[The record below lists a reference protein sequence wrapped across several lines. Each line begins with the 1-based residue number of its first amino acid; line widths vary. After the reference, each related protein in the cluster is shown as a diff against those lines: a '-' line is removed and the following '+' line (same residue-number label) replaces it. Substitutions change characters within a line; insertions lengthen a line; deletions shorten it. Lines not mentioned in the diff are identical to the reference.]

1 MATMNSTHTI
11 NIGYFMTTGT
21 WDPGSKTSKL
31 DVNIDPAL
39 LQRFLV
45 LAVNNQLSD
54 LANNIDEQDKSQ
66 FAIMQAD
73 LTQWKNALND
83 YSETQLIALIRFF
96 TLIEMALPEWA
107 AGAKS
112 PVISINKILKSRGHK
127 LEKDMLLW
135 IKQNSD
141 NRFIPNGSP
150 LL

>member
-1 MATMNSTHTI
+1 MS
-11 NIGYFMTTGT
+11 TGT
-21 WDPGSKTSKL
+21 WDPSSNTSKL
-31 DVNIDPAL
+31 DINIDPASLADL
-39 LQRFLV
+39 LKRFLA
-45 LAVNNQLSD
+45 LAENNQLGD
-54 LANNIDEQDKSQ
+54 LMIQMSEQDKSQ

-73 LTQWKNALND
+73 LALWQNALSD
-83 YSETQLIALIRFF
+83 YSEAQLIALIQFF
-96 TLIEMALPEWA
+96 TIVEMALSEWV

-127 LEKDMLLW
+127 LDREMLMW

>member
-1 MATMNSTHTI
+1 
-11 NIGYFMTTGT
+11 MTTGT

-45 LAVNNQLSD
+45 LAENNQLSD
-54 LANNIDEQDKSQ
+54 LANNIDEQDKLQ
-66 FAIMQAD
+66 FAIMKAD

>member
-1 MATMNSTHTI
+1 
-11 NIGYFMTTGT
+11 MTTGT
-21 WDPGSKTSKL
+21 WDPSSKTSKL

-83 YSETQLIALIRFF
+83 YNETQLIALIRFF

-107 AGAKS
+107 AGAS
-112 PVISINKILKSRGHK
+112 HR
-127 LEKDMLLW
+127 LLAL
-135 IKQNSD
+135 IKY
-141 NRFIPNGSP
+141 
-150 LL
+150 

>member
-1 MATMNSTHTI
+1 
-11 NIGYFMTTGT
+11 MTTGT
-21 WDPGSKTSKL
+21 WDPSSNTSKL
-31 DVNIDPAL
+31 DVSIDPAL

-45 LAVNNQLSD
+45 MAENDQLSD
-54 LANNIDEQDKSQ
+54 LATQIDEQDKSQ

-73 LTQWKNALND
+73 LTQWKAALND
-83 YSETQLIALIRFF
+83 YNEMQLIALIRFF
-96 TLIEMALPEWA
+96 TLVEMALPEWA

-127 LEKDMLLW
+127 LEKEMLLW

-141 NRFIPNGSP
+141 NRSIPNGSP

>member
-1 MATMNSTHTI
+1 
-11 NIGYFMTTGT
+11 MTTGT

-45 LAVNNQLSD
+45 LAENNQLSD

-83 YSETQLIALIRFF
+83 HHETQLIALICFF

-127 LEKDMLLW
+127 LEKEMLLW

-141 NRFIPNGSP
+141 NRFIPNGAP

>member
-1 MATMNSTHTI
+1 
-11 NIGYFMTTGT
+11 MTTGT
-21 WDPGSKTSKL
+21 WDPSSNTSKL
-31 DVNIDPAL
+31 DVSIDPAL

-45 LAVNNQLSD
+45 MAENDQLSD
-54 LANNIDEQDKSQ
+54 LATQIDEHDKTQ

-73 LTQWKNALND
+73 LTQWKAALND
-83 YSETQLIALIRFF
+83 YNEVQLIALIRFF
-96 TLIEMALPEWA
+96 TLVEMALPEWA

-127 LEKDMLLW
+127 LEKEMLLW

-141 NRFIPNGSP
+141 NRSIPNGSP

>member
-1 MATMNSTHTI
+1 
-11 NIGYFMTTGT
+11 MTTGT

-31 DVNIDPAL
+31 DVNINPAL

-45 LAVNNQLSD
+45 LAENNQLSD
-54 LANNIDEQDKSQ
+54 LANNIDEQDKLQ
-66 FAIMQAD
+66 FAIMKAD

>member
-1 MATMNSTHTI
+1 
-11 NIGYFMTTGT
+11 MTTGT
-21 WDPGSKTSKL
+21 WDPSSNTSKL
-31 DVNIDPAL
+31 DVSIDPAL
-39 LQRFLV
+39 IQRFLV
-45 LAVNNQLSD
+45 LAENNQLSD
-54 LANNIDEQDKSQ
+54 LATQIDEHDKTQ

-73 LTQWKNALND
+73 MTQWKAALND
-83 YSETQLIALIRFF
+83 YNEAQLVALIRFF
-96 TLIEMALPEWA
+96 TLVEMALPEWA

-127 LEKDMLLW
+127 LDKEMLLW

>member
-1 MATMNSTHTI
+1 
-11 NIGYFMTTGT
+11 MTTGT

-31 DVNIDPAL
+31 DVNINPAL

-45 LAVNNQLSD
+45 LAENNQLSD
-54 LANNIDEQDKSQ
+54 LANNIDEQDKLQ
-66 FAIMQAD
+66 FAIVKAD

>member
-1 MATMNSTHTI
+1 
-11 NIGYFMTTGT
+11 MTTGT
-21 WDPGSKTSKL
+21 WDPSSNTSKL
-31 DVNIDPAL
+31 DVSIDPAL

-45 LAVNNQLSD
+45 MAENDQLSD
-54 LANNIDEQDKSQ
+54 LATQIDEQDRSQ

-73 LTQWKNALND
+73 LTQWKAALND
-83 YSETQLIALIRFF
+83 YNEVQLIALIRFF
-96 TLIEMALPEWA
+96 TLVEMALPEWA

-127 LEKDMLLW
+127 LEKEMLLW

-141 NRFIPNGSP
+141 NRSIPNGSP

>member
-1 MATMNSTHTI
+1 
-11 NIGYFMTTGT
+11 MTTGT

-31 DVNIDPAL
+31 DVNIDLAL

-45 LAVNNQLSD
+45 LAENNQLSD
-54 LANNIDEQDKSQ
+54 LANNIDEQDKLQ
-66 FAIMQAD
+66 FAIMKAD

>member
-1 MATMNSTHTI
+1 MFDGLTYA
-11 NIGYFMTTGT
+11 
-21 WDPGSKTSKL
+21 
-31 DVNIDPAL
+31 AL
-39 LQRFLV
+39 YGFI
-45 LAVNNQLSD
+45 LA
-54 LANNIDEQDKSQ
+54 
-66 FAIMQAD
+66 FAVGPI
-73 LTQWKNALND
+73 
-83 YSETQLIALIRFF
+83 FF

>member
-1 MATMNSTHTI
+1 
-11 NIGYFMTTGT
+11 MTTGT

-45 LAVNNQLSD
+45 LAENNQLSD

-83 YSETQLIALIRFF
+83 HNETQLIALICFF

-127 LEKDMLLW
+127 LEKEMLLW

-141 NRFIPNGSP
+141 NRFIPNGAP

>member
-1 MATMNSTHTI
+1 
-11 NIGYFMTTGT
+11 MTTGT

>member
-1 MATMNSTHTI
+1 
-11 NIGYFMTTGT
+11 MTTGT

-45 LAVNNQLSD
+45 LAENNQLSD

-66 FAIMQAD
+66 FAIMQSD

-127 LEKDMLLW
+127 LEKEMLLW

-141 NRFIPNGSP
+141 NRFIPNGAP

>member
-1 MATMNSTHTI
+1 
-11 NIGYFMTTGT
+11 MTTGT
-21 WDPGSKTSKL
+21 WDPSSKASTLS
-31 DVNIDPAL
+31 VSIDSAL
-39 LQRFLV
+39 LQRFLLV
-45 LAVNNQLSD
+45 VENDQLSD
-54 LANNIDEQDKSQ
+54 LANNIDEQDRSQ
-66 FAIMQAD
+66 FALMQAD
-73 LTQWKNALND
+73 LTAWKNALTD
-83 YSETQLIALIRFF
+83 YNEAQLIALIRFF
-96 TLIEMALPEWA
+96 TLVEMALPEWA

>member
-1 MATMNSTHTI
+1 
-11 NIGYFMTTGT
+11 MTTGT

-45 LAVNNQLSD
+45 LAENNQLSD

-127 LEKDMLLW
+127 LEKEMLLW

-141 NRFIPNGSP
+141 NRFIPNGAP

>member
-1 MATMNSTHTI
+1 
-11 NIGYFMTTGT
+11 MTTGT

-73 LTQWKNALND
+73 LTQWKNAVND

-127 LEKDMLLW
+127 LEKEMLLW

-141 NRFIPNGSP
+141 NRFIPNGAP

>member
-1 MATMNSTHTI
+1 
-11 NIGYFMTTGT
+11 MTTGT

-127 LEKDMLLW
+127 LEKEMLLW

-141 NRFIPNGSP
+141 NRFIPNGAP

>member
-1 MATMNSTHTI
+1 
-11 NIGYFMTTGT
+11 MTTGT
-21 WDPGSKTSKL
+21 WDPSSNTSKL
-31 DVNIDPAL
+31 DVSIDPAL

-45 LAVNNQLSD
+45 MAENDQLSG
-54 LANNIDEQDKSQ
+54 LATQIDEQDRSQ

-73 LTQWKNALND
+73 LTQWKAALND
-83 YSETQLIALIRFF
+83 YNEVQLIALIRFF
-96 TLIEMALPEWA
+96 TLVEMALPEWA

-127 LEKDMLLW
+127 LEKEMLLW

-141 NRFIPNGSP
+141 NRSIPNGSP

>member
-1 MATMNSTHTI
+1 
-11 NIGYFMTTGT
+11 MTTGT
-21 WDPGSKTSKL
+21 WDPSSNTSKL
-31 DVNIDPAL
+31 DVSIDPAL

-45 LAVNNQLSD
+45 MAENDQLSD
-54 LANNIDEQDKSQ
+54 LATQIDEQDKSQ

-73 LTQWKNALND
+73 LTQWKAALND
-83 YSETQLIALIRFF
+83 YNEMQLIALIRFF
-96 TLIEMALPEWA
+96 TLVEMALPEWA

-127 LEKDMLLW
+127 LEKEMLLW

-141 NRFIPNGSP
+141 NRFIPNGAP

>member
-1 MATMNSTHTI
+1 
-11 NIGYFMTTGT
+11 MTTGT
-21 WDPGSKTSKL
+21 WDPSSNASSL
-31 DVNIDPAL
+31 NISIDPAL
-39 LQRFLV
+39 LQRFLM
-45 LAVNNQLSD
+45 LAENDQLSD
-54 LANNIDEQDKSQ
+54 LASQIDKQDRSQ

-73 LTQWKNALND
+73 LAQWKDALND
-83 YSETQLIALIRFF
+83 YSEAQLIALIRFF

-112 PVISINKILKSRGHK
+112 PVISINKILKSRGLK
-127 LEKDMLLW
+127 LEKEILLW